1 MPFKT
6 ELHCHSGDVS
16 ACSKAPVELIIDRYT
31 AASYHSL
38 VLTNHLSRFTYKNK
52 RFDHSGHSWDE
63 KIDYYMNGYHLMRE
77 AAASRINILLGV
89 ELRSN
94 RDENDYLVHGVS
106 EEFLRSYPEI
116 MDDKL
121 SNVIDAVHEAGGL
134 FYQAHPFRNG
144 MRVTK
149 PELLD
154 GIEVYNGHIG
164 QQSRND
170 IAYMWAEKFGL
181 RKISGSDYHHDN
193 HIIGAG
199 IETEMPITSEAQ
211 LVEVL
216 RDQNYTLIRSGAV
229 PY

>member
-1 MPFKT
+1 MFKT
-6 ELHCHSGDVS
+6 ELHAHSGSVSNCADVHES
-16 ACSKAPVELIIDRYT
+16 VIVERYIKAGYT
-31 AASYHSL
+31 TL

-52 RFDHSGHSWDE
+52 SYDLSDLPWDS
-63 KIDYYMNGYHLMRE
+63 KIDFYMNGYHLMKQ
-77 AAASRINILLGV
+77 AAGDRINILLGV

-94 RDENDYLVHGVS
+94 RDENDYLIHGVS
-106 EEFLRSYPEI
+106 EQFLRSYPEI

-121 SNVIDAVHEAGGL
+121 TNVIEAVHKEGGL

-181 RKISGSDYHHDN
+181 RKLSGSDYHHDD
-193 HIIGAG
+193 HVIGAG
-199 IETEMPITSEAQ
+199 IETDVPITSETQ
-211 LVEVL
+211 LVEIL
-216 RDQNYTLIRSGAV
+216 REEKYTLIRSGAV

>member
-1 MPFKT
+1 MFKT
-6 ELHCHSGDVS
+6 ELHAHSGSVSNCADVPED
-16 ACSKAPVELIIDRYT
+16 KIVERYIAEGYT
-31 AASYHSL
+31 TI

-52 RFDHSGHSWDE
+52 NFDHSADPWDK
-63 KIDYYMNGYHLMRE
+63 KIDFYMNGYHLMKD
-77 AAASRINILLGV
+77 AAAGRINVLLGV

-94 RDENDYLVHGVS
+94 RDENDYLIHGVS
-106 EEFLRSYPEI
+106 EEFLRSMPNI

-121 SNVIDAVHEAGGL
+121 EFVIDAVHEAGGL
-134 FYQAHPFRNG
+134 FYQAHPFRNA
-144 MRVTK
+144 MRITK

-181 RKISGSDYHHDN
+181 RKISGSDFHHDN
-193 HIIGAG
+193 HVVGAG
-199 IETEMPITSEAQ
+199 IETDVPITSEAQ
-211 LVEVL
+211 LVEIL
-216 RDQNYTLIRSGAV
+216 REQNYTLIRSGAV